1 MSSCVHLVDDNVQF
15 LESAAWWIESLG
27 YEVRTWSDPLQ
38 FLDRVPQLLKD
49 ENPAC
54 LVMDIRMPE
63 MTGLQVHDALKQR
76 GVGWPL
82 IYMTGHGDVPL
93 AVEAMEKGALTFLE
107 KPFKESALERALE
120 RAFEQARRAIE
131 NPSGLAAESTN
142 GASEAVRD
150 ATPTEGQ
157 LEFQRRIEL
166 LTARE
171 REVLQLVVDGKLN
184 KVIADILGISIKTVE
199 LHRSRVM
206 SKMQAKSITELMKF
220 VVSGEAG

>member
-15 LESAAWWIESLG
+15 LESAAWWLESLG
-27 YEVRTWSDPLQ
+27 YQVRTWSDPVQ
-38 FLDRVPQLLKD
+38 FLNRVPQLMRD
-49 ENPAC
+49 VGPSC

-63 MTGLQVHDALKQR
+63 MTGLQVHDELKQR

-107 KPFKESALERALE
+107 KPFKERALERALE
-120 RAFEQARRAIE
+120 RAFEQARRALSTGSAEPSSLEPPRATVVAAAPSPGQIE
-131 NPSGLAAESTN
+131 F
-142 GASEAVRD
+142 R
-150 ATPTEGQ
+150 
-157 LEFQRRIEL
+157 RRIEL

-171 REVLQLVVDGKLN
+171 REVLQWVVDGRLN
-184 KVIADILGISIKTVE
+184 KGIADKLGISVKTVE

-206 SKMQAKSITELMKF
+206 SKMQARSITELMKF
-220 VVSGEAG
+220 VISGEAN